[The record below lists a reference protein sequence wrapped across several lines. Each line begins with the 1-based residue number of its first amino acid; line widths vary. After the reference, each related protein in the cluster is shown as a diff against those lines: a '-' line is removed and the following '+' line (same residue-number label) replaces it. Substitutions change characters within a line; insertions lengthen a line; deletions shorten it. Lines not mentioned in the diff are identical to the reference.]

1 MIIKTEQKMK
11 ELGYHGTCSKYQ
23 YSIETEGFDPD
34 KSKYR
39 DDHWLGQGIYFFDD
53 YEKSLWWAKTTSS
66 QNNNCGSIVFE
77 SLIEAT
83 DDIVLNLDDNHQLD
97 AFMTEILHLLEDI
110 QKECPEKMPIFEE
123 KNFRTVCFDYYK
135 QTKGISVII
144 GTFRK
149 DIAGYTTKRNSRDK
163 KTQKKIMNII
173 GIQFNERQICV
184 SQKNCIKSTK
194 LVYNEKEEVI

>member
-1 MIIKTEQKMK
+1 MK

-53 YEKSLWWAKTTSS
+53 YEKSLWWAKTISS

-83 DDIVLNLDDNHQLD
+83 DDVVLNLDDNHQLD
-97 AFMTEILHLLEDI
+97 AFMTEILRLLEDI

-123 KNFRTVCFDYYK
+123 KNFRAVCFDYYK

-149 DIAGYTTKRNSRDK
+149 DIAGYTTKRNSIDK

>member
-1 MIIKTEQKMK
+1 MK

-34 KSKYR
+34 KSKHR

-83 DDIVLNLDDNHQLD
+83 DDVVLNLDDNHQLD

-110 QKECPEKMPIFEE
+110 RKRKIASTLTFLGG
-123 KNFRTVCFDYYK
+123 CFAA
-135 QTKGISVII
+135 T
-144 GTFRK
+144 
-149 DIAGYTTKRNSRDK
+149 DI
-163 KTQKKIMNII
+163 
-173 GIQFNERQICV
+173 
-184 SQKNCIKSTK
+184 
-194 LVYNEKEEVI
+194 

>member
-1 MIIKTEQKMK
+1 
-11 ELGYHGTCSKYQ
+11 
-23 YSIETEGFDPD
+23 
-34 KSKYR
+34 
-39 DDHWLGQGIYFFDD
+39 
-53 YEKSLWWAKTTSS
+53 
-66 QNNNCGSIVFE
+66 
-77 SLIEAT
+77 
-83 DDIVLNLDDNHQLD
+83 
-97 AFMTEILHLLEDI
+97 MTEILHLLEDI
-110 QKECPEKMPIFEE
+110 QKECPEKMPLFEE
-123 KNFRTVCFDYYK
+123 KNFRAVCFDYYK

>member
-1 MIIKTEQKMK
+1 MK
-11 ELGYHGTCSKYQ
+11 ELVYHGTCSKYHD
-23 YSIETEGFDPD
+23 SIETEGFDPD

-83 DDIVLNLDDNHQLD
+83 DDVVLNLDDNHQLD

-123 KNFRTVCFDYYK
+123 KNFRAVCFDYYK

>member
-1 MIIKTEQKMK
+1 MK

-83 DDIVLNLDDNHQLD
+83 DDVVLNLDDNHQLD

-110 QKECPEKMPIFEE
+110 QKEYPEKMPIFEE
-123 KNFRTVCFDYYK
+123 KKFRAVCFDYYK

>member
-1 MIIKTEQKMK
+1 MK
-11 ELGYHGTCSKYQ
+11 ELGYYGTCSKYQ

-53 YEKSLWWAKTTSS
+53 YEKSLWWAKTISS

-83 DDIVLNLDDNHQLD
+83 DDVVLNLDDNHQLD

-123 KNFRTVCFDYYK
+123 KNFRAVCFDYYK

>member
-1 MIIKTEQKMK
+1 MLAFSNDYYGFIFRATQSV
-11 ELGYHGTCSKYQ
+11 ELFCAY
-23 YSIETEGFDPD
+23 
-34 KSKYR
+34 
-39 DDHWLGQGIYFFDD
+39 
-53 YEKSLWWAKTTSS
+53 
-66 QNNNCGSIVFE
+66 
-77 SLIEAT
+77 
-83 DDIVLNLDDNHQLD
+83 
-97 AFMTEILHLLEDI
+97 
-110 QKECPEKMPIFEE
+110 
-123 KNFRTVCFDYYK
+123 VCFDYYK

>member
-1 MIIKTEQKMK
+1 MK

-53 YEKSLWWAKTTSS
+53 YEKSLWWAKTISS

-83 DDIVLNLDDNHQLD
+83 DDVVLNLDDNHQLD

-123 KNFRTVCFDYYK
+123 KNFRAVCFDYYK

-149 DIAGYTTKRNSRDK
+149 DIAGYTTKRNSIDK

>member
-1 MIIKTEQKMK
+1 MK

-53 YEKSLWWAKTTSS
+53 YEKSLWWAKTISS

-83 DDIVLNLDDNHQLD
+83 DDVVLNLDDNHQLD

-123 KNFRTVCFDYYK
+123 KNFRAVCFDYYK

>member
-1 MIIKTEQKMK
+1 MK

-23 YSIETEGFDPD
+23 YSIEREGFDPD

-83 DDIVLNLDDNHQLD
+83 DDVVLNQDDNHQLD

-123 KNFRTVCFDYYK
+123 KKFRAVCFDYYK

>member
-1 MIIKTEQKMK
+1 MK
-11 ELGYHGTCSKYQ
+11 ELGYHGICSKYQ

-66 QNNNCGSIVFE
+66 QNNNCVSIVFE
-77 SLIEAT
+77 PLIEAT
-83 DDIVLNLDDNHQLD
+83 DDVVLNLDDNHQLD

-123 KNFRTVCFDYYK
+123 KNFDPYVLTIISK
-135 QTKGISVII
+135 QREYRLLLGLLEKILQDTQQNVILETKKHK
-144 GTFRK
+144 RK
-149 DIAGYTTKRNSRDK
+149 
-163 KTQKKIMNII
+163 
-173 GIQFNERQICV
+173 
-184 SQKNCIKSTK
+184 
-194 LVYNEKEEVI
+194 